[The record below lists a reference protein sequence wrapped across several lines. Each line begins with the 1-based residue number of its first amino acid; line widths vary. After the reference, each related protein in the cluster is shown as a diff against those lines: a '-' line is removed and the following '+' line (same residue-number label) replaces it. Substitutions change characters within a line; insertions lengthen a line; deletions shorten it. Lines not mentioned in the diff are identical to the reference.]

1 MDQVKRYRL
10 EEATESFDF
19 IFTEQFVLRIRER
32 LGITHAIHNLLF
44 GTEEER
50 EVAFDTIN
58 FYNQV
63 KEVVIRSGGG
73 DKVINLKIFSGLMT
87 ELRIKLEI
95 TKAGLGPE
103 KTMRVIE
110 QGLEVD

>member
-1 MDQVKRYRL
+1 M
-10 EEATESFDF
+10 
-19 IFTEQFVLRIRER
+19 LRIREK
-32 LGITHAIHNLLF
+32 LDITQAIHNLLL
-44 GTEEER
+44 GSEEER

-63 KEVVIRSGGG
+63 KEVIIRSGGG
-73 DKVINLKIFSGLMT
+73 DKIINLKIFSALLT

-110 QGLEVD
+110 QGLEVDQSEEDTFKSRNDQGNN